1 MWSVPPVERSP
12 APEQPSGAGAA
23 APASGAR
30 ARAIWVDLLL
40 YPTHTLPTAAAP
52 VLVGLGLAWHDGVL
66 APLPA
71 LVGFLG
77 SWFIH
82 VAGVFADN
90 HELLRRHP
98 GLQEHP
104 ELDAAI
110 ADGSLTLG
118 QVRAAIAGWLLL
130 ALLTAP
136 WLWRIGGPP
145 VLVLGAVGVGA
156 SLSYNAGLAYVRRG
170 VADPIFFLMFG
181 VAGVVG
187 TYYIQVA
194 ALRGAADPWAVLS
207 ALPLR
212 VWLAGLPAGAIVT
225 AVMLIDD
232 LRDRDFD
239 RAKGWRT
246 GAVVLGPAFSK
257 AEIAALLAFAYAA
270 PLAFW
275 LGLGLGASS
284 LLPLASA
291 PLAWRI
297 VSALRR
303 AERRDDLVP
312 LTPRTA
318 ALAALH
324 SALLA
329 AGLALGAG

>member
-1 MWSVPPVERSP
+1 MPPLRAN
-12 APEQPSGAGAA
+12 APHA
-23 APASGAR
+23 APAPSAR
-30 ARAIWVDLLL
+30 IIWVDLLL
-40 YPTHTLPTAAAP
+40 YPTHSLPTAAAP
-52 VLVGLGLAWHDGVL
+52 VLVGLGLAYQDGVL

-104 ELDAAI
+104 ELDRAI
-110 ADGSLTLG
+110 ADGTLRLSMI
-118 QVRAAIAGWLLL
+118 RAAIAGWLAL

-136 WLWRIGGPP
+136 WLWRIGGGP
-145 VLVLGAVGVGA
+145 VVALGAIGIAA
-156 SLSYNAGLAYVRRG
+156 SLSYNAGWAYVRRG
-170 VADPIFFLMFG
+170 LAEPIFFLMFG
-181 VAGVVG
+181 VVAVAG

-194 ALRGAADPWAVLS
+194 AVRGAPAPWGLLAS
-207 ALPLR
+207 LPLPAW
-212 VWLAGLPAGAIVT
+212 VVGLPAGALVT

-232 LRDRDFD
+232 LRDREFD

-246 GAVVLGPAFSK
+246 PAVVRGPGWSHA
-257 AEIAALLAFAYAA
+257 AIAALVAFACVA
-270 PLAFW
+270 PLGFW
-275 LGLGLGASS
+275 LGLGLGAWT

-291 PLAWRI
+291 PLAWSTVRAI
-297 VSALRR
+297 VRAARR
-303 AERRDDLVP
+303 EDLVP
-312 LTPRTA
+312 LTPRMA
-318 ALAALH
+318 RLAVVH

-329 AGLALGAG
+329 AGLALAR